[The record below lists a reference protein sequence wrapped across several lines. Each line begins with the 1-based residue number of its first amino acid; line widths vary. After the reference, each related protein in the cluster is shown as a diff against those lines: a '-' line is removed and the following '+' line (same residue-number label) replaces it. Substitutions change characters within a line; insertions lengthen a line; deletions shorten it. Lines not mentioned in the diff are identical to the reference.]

1 MSEKNEFHRNYR
13 NVIGL
18 FATGVTV
25 LLAEKGGEVRGMTAN
40 AVNSLSLDPTL
51 LIVCP
56 SKTSRFAQML
66 EVGANFSVNILGD
79 HQEQDSNYFAGTQ
92 EGGLGKDDACGL
104 ESWPATDV
112 INGNTA
118 PRLRDCIGA
127 MACRVHQMHDG
138 GDHWIVVGEVVDLYQ
153 GDPEP
158 WPLLFFEGSYHQ
170 PSRMAG
176 QHLDPAADPFK

>member
-1 MSEKNEFHRNYR
+1 MSDKNEFHRHYR

-25 LLAEKGGEVRGMTAN
+25 LLTEKDGEVRGMTAN
-40 AVNSLSLDPTL
+40 AVTSLSLDPTL

-56 SKTSRFAQML
+56 SKASRFAQLL
-66 EVGANFSVNILGD
+66 EVGAKFSVNILGD
-79 HQEQDSNYFAGTQ
+79 HQEQDSNFFAGTQ

-104 ESWPATDV
+104 ETWQGSHA
-112 INGNTA
+112 A

-153 GDPEP
+153 NEVEP
-158 WPLLFFEGSYHQ
+158 WPLLFFEGGYHQ

-176 QHLDPAADPFK
+176 QHLEPAADPIK

>member
-1 MSEKNEFHRNYR
+1 MSDKEEFHRNYR

-25 LLAEKGGEVRGMTAN
+25 LLAERDGEVRGMTAN
-40 AVNSLSLDPTL
+40 AVTSLSLDPTL

-56 SKTSRFAQML
+56 SKSSRFAQLL
-66 EVGANFSVNILGD
+66 EIGANFSVNILGD

-92 EGGLGKDDACGL
+92 QGGLGKDDACGL
-104 ESWPATDV
+104 ETWQGSHAT
-112 INGNTA
+112 
-118 PRLRDCIGA
+118 PRLRDCVGA

-153 GDPEP
+153 VEAEP
-158 WPLLFFEGSYHQ
+158 WPLLFFEGSYHH
-170 PSRMAG
+170 PSRMVG
-176 QHLDPAADPFK
+176 QHLEPVADPFK

>member
-1 MSEKNEFHRNYR
+1 MSDKKEFQRNYR

-40 AVNSLSLDPTL
+40 AVTSLSLDPTL

-56 SKTSRFAQML
+56 SKASRFAQML
-66 EVGANFSVNILGD
+66 EVGVDFSVNILGD
-79 HQEQDSNYFAGTQ
+79 HQEQDSNFFAGTQ

-104 ESWPATDV
+104 ENWPDSHA
-112 INGNTA
+112 A
-118 PRLRDCIGA
+118 PRLRDCIAA

-138 GDHWIVVGEVVDLYQ
+138 GDHWIVVGEVLDLYHSGPQ
-153 GDPEP
+153 P

-176 QHLDPAADPFK
+176 QHLEPAADPFK

>member
-1 MSEKNEFHRNYR
+1 MSDKEEFRRNYR

-25 LLAEKGGEVRGMTAN
+25 LLAEKDGEVRGMTAN
-40 AVNSLSLDPTL
+40 AVTSLSLDPTL

-56 SKTSRFAQML
+56 SKSSRFAQML

-79 HQEQDSNYFAGTQ
+79 HQEQDSNFFAGTH
-92 EGGLGKDDACGL
+92 EGGLNKDDACGF
-104 ESWPATDV
+104 ENWTTSDV
-112 INGNTA
+112 A

-127 MACRVHQMHDG
+127 MACRVQQKHDG
-138 GDHWIVVGEVVDLYQ
+138 GDHWIVVGEVLDLYQ
-153 GDPEP
+153 GESEP
-158 WPLLFFEGSYHQ
+158 WPLLFFEGGYHQ

>member
-1 MSEKNEFHRNYR
+1 MSNKEEFHRNYR
-13 NVIGL
+13 DVIGL

-25 LLAEKGGEVRGMTAN
+25 LLTEKDGEVRGMTAN
-40 AVNSLSLDPTL
+40 AVTSLSLDPTL

-79 HQEQDSNYFAGTQ
+79 HQEQDSNFFAGTQ
-92 EGGLGKDDACGL
+92 KAGLDKEDACGL
-104 ESWPATDV
+104 ENWPDSNA
-112 INGNTA
+112 A

-127 MACRVHQMHDG
+127 MACRVQQMHDG

-153 GDPEP
+153 GEAEP
-158 WPLLFFEGSYHQ
+158 WPLLFFEGGYHQ